1 MIKFL
6 ILAPII
12 LLAPLQ
18 AEDNPFTNKPLTK
31 QDLSEYNADKKVS

>member
-18 AEDNPFTNKPLTK
+18 AEDNPFTKPRYGYDPFYK
-31 QDLSEYNADKKVS
+31 EPISKKY

>member
-18 AEDNPFTNKPLTK
+18 AEDNPFTTKPRYGYDPFYK
-31 QDLSEYNADKKVS
+31 EPISKKY